1 MRMMKVEK
9 GLFLAVAGASLALCG
24 TLPPSDVGAAEFYEG
39 KTITVLI
46 GRGPGSGADTTIRTF
61 AKYWE
66 KYIPGHP
73 KIIAKNMGRNK
84 EWNFT
89 YEKAKPDGLTVGF
102 SPYDP
107 VAQMIAAR
115 GFRADYTKMAFIGAF
130 LNPSLLYV
138 ATDAVKS
145 RGEVLKARGI
155 KYGGQKPTIRFDL
168 FGRITLELMGVNF
181 RYTTGFGGAKKVLNA
196 MRRREVDLQTIGLNL
211 YRLSA
216 EKPLVSTGK
225 ATPLWFYPWPGYE
238 ETSSIMGG
246 IPNFADLYKQVHGK
260 APSGAKYETYE
271 WMTKTLNGM
280 SYTAFS
286 PPGTPKAATDALR
299 KGFDA
304 AARDSG
310 SMAAQK
316 KMFSFN
322 LPYVNAARGEQI
334 VGSMATAPA
343 KHVQFLRD
351 YVAAGMKG
359 NRKKKKKK

>member
-1 MRMMKVEK
+1 MGKIDARK
-9 GLFLAVAGASLALCG
+9 GLFLAVAGASLVLTGQAV
-24 TLPPSDVGAAEFYEG
+24 PSDASAAEFYKG
-39 KTITVLI
+39 KKITVLI

-61 AKYWE
+61 AKFWE
-66 KYIPGHP
+66 KYIPGNP
-73 KIIAKNMGRNK
+73 KIISKNMGRNK

-107 VAQMIAAR
+107 VAQMINAK
-115 GFRADYTKMAFIGAF
+115 GFRADYTKLVFIGAF

-138 ATDAVKS
+138 ATDAVKN
-145 RGEVLKARGI
+145 RGEILKAKGI

-216 EKPLVSTGK
+216 EKPLVATGK
-225 ATPLWFYPWPGYE
+225 ATPLWFYPWPGYK
-238 ETSSIMGG
+238 ETVSIMGG
-246 IPNFADLYKQVHGK
+246 IPNFADLYKKVHGK

-271 WMTKTLNGM
+271 WMTRTLNGM
-280 SYTAFS
+280 SYTAFA
-286 PPGTPKAATDALR
+286 PPKTPKAAIDALR
-299 KGFDA
+299 RGFDA
-304 AARDSG
+304 AAKDAN

-322 LPYVNAARGEQI
+322 LPYVNAERGQKI
-334 VGSMATAPA
+334 VNSMANAPA
-343 KHVQFLRD
+343 KHVKFLRE
-351 YVAAGMKG
+351 YVAAGKKG
-359 NRKKKKKK
+359 NRKKKKK